1 MPGATEL
8 VELACALSRA
18 AGTLIVEGRRRGVR
32 DVDTKSSATDMVTE
46 FDRQSERLIVEGILA
61 RRPDAG
67 IVGEEGAHVTGTSGV
82 EWVIDPID
90 GTTNYLYGIP
100 VYAVS
105 IAARDDDGLAAGA
118 VHVPMLG
125 ETFHA
130 TRGGGAYLDGRAIR
144 CSRCV
149 DLSTALVA
157 TGFNYDPARRVEQ
170 GAVLQHLIGVVRDV
184 RRIGSAATDLCFV
197 ACGRVDAFYERGLSP
212 WDVAAGEL
220 VALEAG
226 ALVTSFD
233 GGPAVGEALA
243 ANPTLHSEMR
253 DLLARAGA

>member
-18 AGTLIVEGRRRGVR
+18 AGTLIVEG
-32 DVDTKSSATDMVTE
+32 
-46 FDRQSERLIVEGILA
+46 ILA
-61 RRPDAG
+61 RRPDDG
-67 IVGEEGAHVTGTSGV
+67 ILGEEGAHVAGTSGV

>member
-1 MPGATEL
+1 
-8 VELACALSRA
+8 
-18 AGTLIVEGRRRGVR
+18 
-32 DVDTKSSATDMVTE
+32 
-46 FDRQSERLIVEGILA
+46 
-61 RRPDAG
+61 
-67 IVGEEGAHVTGTSGV
+67 
-82 EWVIDPID
+82 
-90 GTTNYLYGIP
+90 
-100 VYAVS
+100 
-105 IAARDDDGLAAGA
+105 
-118 VHVPMLG
+118 MLG

-157 TGFNYDPARRVEQ
+157 TGFNYDPARRVDQ

-184 RRIGSAATDLCFV
+184 RRIGSAAADLCFV